1 MNKILHVLV
10 YVFLVLAGAA
20 LFFELQLNAKR
31 SELTDRNRMQED
43 YIVRIARTVEKT
55 EPDKTTTFEIK
66 KDNSPVEARLVDSPD
81 MENILEEYPAP
92 LEQANLETFNWD
104 GQSERTQLRTVYVL
118 DADGKPVMDGN
129 EPLKRGKGTEDELL
143 SKLFE
148 SAKAQQSRLNT
159 TRAALADLRS
169 KLESVVA
176 ELNKLKPEAR
186 QDKVTIL
193 EQREKMEKLEG
204 DKSDLENQVTKVK
217 SQIDELNGEISSLKD
232 EVTTAKDETEAAKE
246 ETAKAKQLIESLRKM
261 LKESIQTQGSKSA
274 DIGVAV
280 DIFHFVRVQ
289 TLGIVLFGIGVMRVT
304 AVIGVTVNIFYF
316 VRRRERGFFCVLHQ
330 SVMFRGLLNRR
341 FLRLSRL
348 QMFSRHHP
356 KHQRQKRPDVL
367 RRIRIYPDS
376 ITQHGGG
383 VCHNNTV
390 LADITVKNSFVVHQL
405 QRRRHRQQPFFCCFK
420 ADSFLRAQ
428 HFAKRRRT
436 DIFIDGKSAHS
447 LLLYGIDQRQ
457 RRRSQA

>member
-280 DIFHFVRVQ
+280 TSLPAGDKGKIVEADNDDMFAIVKFTDEAMRELKGENLDRPLPSIELGVKRPGFKGDAGEFVGRIRLRQEVKGKNYVVCDILDNWSQ
-289 TLGIVLFGIGVMRVT
+289 DKLQKNDVLF
-304 AVIGVTVNIFYF
+304 
-316 VRRRERGFFCVLHQ
+316 
-330 SVMFRGLLNRR
+330 
-341 FLRLSRL
+341 
-348 QMFSRHHP
+348 
-356 KHQRQKRPDVL
+356 
-367 RRIRIYPDS
+367 
-376 ITQHGGG
+376 
-383 VCHNNTV
+383 
-390 LADITVKNSFVVHQL
+390 AD
-405 QRRRHRQQPFFCCFK
+405 
-420 ADSFLRAQ
+420 
-428 HFAKRRRT
+428 
-436 DIFIDGKSAHS
+436 
-447 LLLYGIDQRQ
+447 
-457 RRRSQA
+457 